1 MTLKEYYEKL
11 DEKEVESVKQFYV
24 ENIDYSEWGD
34 EWALMCEVR
43 YKDGEIKHYCYPAS
57 LIDWDSD
64 FRAYPLDDAVTLTES
79 ELKTAK
85 DYLDVTDHNFVDE
98 GRPTNCRLKLIEK
111 IKYRR
116 NNKELCEA
124 LDKEEK
130 ERKWWE
136 SL

>member
-1 MTLKEYYEKL
+1 
-11 DEKEVESVKQFYV
+11 
-24 ENIDYSEWGD
+24 
-34 EWALMCEVR
+34 MC
-43 YKDGEIKHYCYPAS
+43 KG
-57 LIDWDSD
+57 DSD

-98 GRPTNCRLKLIEK
+98 GRPTNRRLKLIEK

-124 LDKEEK
+124 LDKEE
-130 ERKWWE
+130 EE
-136 SL
+136 SRSSNSR